1 MKEKVIPD
9 VIQEHIIR
17 TSQFME
23 NQVKLLEKIEE
34 GIEKRDEFN
43 VTNQQRWQTTIET
56 LNQSLLA
63 HNTNT
68 DEKFKNICASM
79 VASTEES
86 KKFRTDTWE
95 WAKGLITKIVV
106 LAVMVI
112 GGVLGLKVLGA

>member
-1 MKEKVIPD
+1 MTGKGIPD
-9 VIQEHIIR
+9 VIQEHIIK

-23 NQVKLLEKIEE
+23 NQVKLLEKIED

-43 VTNQQRWQTTIET
+43 VINQQRWQTTVET
-56 LNQSLLA
+56 LNQTLLA

-68 DEKFKNICASM
+68 DEKFKNICTAM

-86 KKFRTDTWE
+86 KAFRTNTWE

-106 LAVMVI
+106 LAVIVI
-112 GGVLGLKVLGA
+112 GGVLGLKTLGV